1 MSEQARDLVSAVTHL
16 ILTTTRGWPAA
27 PQPIYFG
34 HTSQYQLEVATTP
47 SSPLRAMFKSR
58 PSGGML
64 GSVGAKIAHTST
76 LPGLGN
82 QDLRTLQELITAE
95 KGVLIGVQR
104 LAGDVAKGAE
114 ALKNWGMGEGD
125 DLGDVLGHSTN
136 LLAEFS
142 AALTQF
148 AAHEER
154 IRLQLK
160 SIRTREEN
168 LDEMK
173 RRKRNVDGK
182 SESADRKLAKM
193 GSEHKGRLAQVELL
207 NELKQEGRQLEIDIL
222 NEEAAIGDY
231 KRRTTRELMA
241 LKFAGLVEL
250 AEKTTIIGDL
260 GKLMIEEISLQTT
273 QPGHPRPPYTGRQQT
288 AELSTEAKRCI
299 DGVRLALPELPDPGP
314 APAGNR
320 DPYDAGYDVGAALNH
335 AGEASGA
342 PYSEFGEGGFDR
354 ASVRTGDRI
363 GDSPGNQYNTFPS
376 SRNPSHFG
384 VGPPTLGHSEHDREP
399 TFSSSIADAL
409 AYEPHFSASD
419 QAPAVPPHQP
429 SVPSGT
435 FAPPSGP
442 PPGPAHQP
450 SESYFSRALPDPNA
464 TSPLPVAPAMEPSP
478 WATVPSSPSKSR
490 PLPVVQT
497 PQAPQPQPQPDQG
510 VSEPAYARDEAS
522 SSPTGAGRRTYRRKN
537 SGEFNYPYS
546 DDAFFV
552 RNHAASSRPLHND
565 APSPEPTSNHSHE
578 QDQHQITSAAAREVS
593 REMDVLAMAPYAS
606 SPPRPAPAST
616 YGTPSEFPNTL
627 PNPHGGSPLP
637 RTPLASTSPVPSLPP
652 LTPVPAISS
661 PPALSSPI
669 STTRTIPASA
679 FRRNMSRGDTL
690 DAGAG
695 MQGSVSPLS
704 VKKKGMGED
713 TSRGS
718 SPVPLSPGAPP
729 LYQPVDPE
737 GTLSF
742 GRERSLSPPMRDR
755 KPSDRG
761 DPAWP

>member
-1 MSEQARDLVSAVTHL
+1 
-16 ILTTTRGWPAA
+16 
-27 PQPIYFG
+27 
-34 HTSQYQLEVATTP
+34 
-47 SSPLRAMFKSR
+47 MFKSR

-76 LPGLGN
+76 IPAFGN

-95 KGVLIGVQR
+95 KGVLVGVQR
-104 LAGDVAKGAE
+104 LAGEVAKGAE

-148 AAHEER
+148 ASYEER

-173 RRKRNVDGK
+173 KRKRSVDSK
-182 SESADRKLAKM
+182 AESADRRLAKM
-193 GSEHKGRLAQVELL
+193 GPEHKGRLAQVELL
-207 NELKQEGRQLEIDIL
+207 NELRQEGRQLEIDII

-260 GKLMIEEISLQTT
+260 GKLMIEEISVQTT
-273 QPGHPRPPYTGRQQT
+273 QPGHPRAPYTGRQKT

-299 DGVRLALPELPDPGP
+299 DGVQLAVPELPESGP
-314 APAGNR
+314 APVGNH
-320 DPYDAGYDVGAALNH
+320 DPYEAGYDVTAAVNL
-335 AGEASGA
+335 AGDRSGV
-342 PYSEFGEGGFDR
+342 PYSEFGEGGFGGG
-354 ASVRTGDRI
+354 SMRTGDDESRI
-363 GDSPGNQYNTFPS
+363 GDMPGSQYNTFPS

-384 VGPPTLGHSEHDREP
+384 AGLPTFGHSEHDREP

-409 AYEPHFSASD
+409 AQDPHFSSSD
-419 QAPAVPPHQP
+419 QPLPVTPHQP

-442 PPGPAHQP
+442 PPGPVHQP

-464 TSPLPVAPAMEPSP
+464 SSPLPAPPAVEQSP
-478 WATVPSSPSKSR
+478 WAIAPPSPSKSR
-490 PLPVVQT
+490 PLPVMQASE
-497 PQAPQPQPQPDQG
+497 APQPQPQQG
-510 VSEPAYARDEAS
+510 GSELAYARDEGS
-522 SSPTGAGRRTYRRKN
+522 SSPTSAGRRAYRRKN
-537 SGEFNYPYS
+537 SGEFNYPYA

-578 QDQHQITSAAAREVS
+578 QDQHQVTSAAAREVG
-593 REMDVLAMAPYAS
+593 REMDALAMAPYAS
-606 SPPRPAPAST
+606 SPPRPTPAST
-616 YGTPSEFPNTL
+616 YGTPSEFPSQL

-637 RTPLASTSPVPSLPP
+637 KPPVVSPAPPSLPP
-652 LTPVPAISS
+652 LAPIPAISS
-661 PPALSSPI
+661 PPPLSSPI
-669 STTRTIPASA
+669 ATTRTIPASA
-679 FRRNMSRGDTL
+679 FRRNISRGDTL
-690 DAGAG
+690 DAGSG
-695 MQGSVSPLS
+695 LQGSVSPLS
-704 VKKKGMGED
+704 VKKRGMGED

-718 SPVPLSPGAPP
+718 SPSPLSPGAPP

-737 GTLSF
+737 GILSA
-742 GRERSLSPPMRDR
+742 GRERSMSPPMGDR
-755 KPSDRG
+755 KP
-761 DPAWP
+761 